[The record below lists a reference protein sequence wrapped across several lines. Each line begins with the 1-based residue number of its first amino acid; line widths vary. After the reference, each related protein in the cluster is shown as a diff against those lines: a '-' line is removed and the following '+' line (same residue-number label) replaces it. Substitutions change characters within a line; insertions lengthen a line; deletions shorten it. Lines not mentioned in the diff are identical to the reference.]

1 MSRSQWKSANTG
13 ARSGSTVVQ
22 LYVADPASGLP
33 RPVKELKAFTKV
45 SLAAGESQR
54 VTLELSARDF
64 SYFDTAA
71 KQWLVESGDF
81 VLHVALS
88 ATETISSLPVS
99 RRPRSNFRSRLNE
112 GPVLTPPRRQC

>member
-1 MSRSQWKSANTG
+1 M
-13 ARSGSTVVQ
+13 VQ
-22 LYVADPASGLP
+22 LYVADPESGLP
-33 RPVKELKAFTKV
+33 RPDKELKAFTKV
-45 SLAAGESQR
+45 SLAAGESQH

-64 SYFDTAA
+64 YFDAAA

-99 RRPRSNFRSRLNE
+99 RQTTLKLPI
-112 GPVLTPPRRQC
+112 